1 MAIRNEREIPSN
13 PETARA
19 VEEFLVETGKRM
31 ANAENMP
38 MEVNINGRTY
48 LYYDK
53 RLVEISEKRPEE
65 PAEPACV
72 STYSLTGLVDY
83 IKADVDGKFLP
94 EERTSLVRV
103 INPWTVEVLSAATG
117 HEARRYPRV
126 CCKADIPD
134 ISFGRHIETEDFQ
147 VMMQTCF
154 LKSEPRDV
162 VMQLAGSVKKEQSMQ
177 TSDDGMTQVVQVQTG
192 VVTVGNVSLKNPVP
206 LTPIRTFYEIEQV
219 ESPFVLRFDANG
231 RPALF
236 EGDGGAWK
244 TEAVHR
250 IAKWLREQLADCNV
264 VVIS

>member
-1 MAIRNEREIPSN
+1 MAVRNEREIPSS

-19 VEEFLVETGKRM
+19 VEEFLVNTGKHM
-31 ANAENMP
+31 AEAENKP
-38 MEVNINGRTY
+38 TEVNVNGRTY

-53 RLVEISEKRPEE
+53 RLVEIEGKKPEDPNE
-65 PAEPACV
+65 PYCV
-72 STYSLTGLVDY
+72 STYSLSGLVDF
-83 IKADVDGKFLP
+83 IKADVDGKFLH
-94 EERTSLVRV
+94 EEKTSIVRV
-103 INPWTVEVLSAATG
+103 INPWDVEVVSAATG
-117 HEARRYPRV
+117 YGAHRYARVR
-126 CCKADIPD
+126 CKADVPN
-134 ISFGRHIETEDFQ
+134 ISFGKHIETEDFQ

-154 LKSEPRDV
+154 LKSEPRDI

-192 VVTVGNVSLKNPVP
+192 VVTSGNVSIKNPVP
-206 LTPIRTFYEIEQV
+206 LTPRRTFYEIEQV
-219 ESPFVLRFDANG
+219 ESPFVLRFDNNG

-250 IAKWLREQLADCNV
+250 IAQWLREQLAECNV

>member
-1 MAIRNEREIPSN
+1 MATRNEREIPST

-19 VEEFLVETGKRM
+19 VEEFLVNTGKRM
-31 ANAENMP
+31 AEAENTP
-38 MEVNINGRTY
+38 MEVNVNGRTY

-53 RLVEISEKRPEE
+53 RLVEISEKLPVE
-65 PAEPACV
+65 PSQPDMLT
-72 STYSLTGLVDY
+72 TYSLSGLVDF
-83 IKADVDGKFLP
+83 IRADVDNVFAREGK
-94 EERTSLVRV
+94 TSIARV
-103 INPWTVEVLSAATG
+103 INPWEVSVVSAAMG
-117 HEARRYPRV
+117 RGAERYIRV
-126 CCKADIPD
+126 KCRADVPNIR
-134 ISFGRHIETEDFQ
+134 FGEHIETEDFQ

-192 VVTVGNVSLKNPVP
+192 VVTSGNVSIKNPVP
-206 LTPIRTFYEIEQV
+206 LTPRRTFYEIEQV

-250 IAKWLREQLADCNV
+250 IAEWLREQLAECNV
-264 VVIS
+264 VVIG